1 MWTLEPQLRFESWFI
16 FILAALP
23 WVTYSL
29 LYQCLARGQHHAC
42 VSMVGTAIEHLQCTN
57 QGSQSVTCINSINPQ
72 HKPMK
77 HYHHPHSED
86 QEIEAQKS

>member
-57 QGSQSVTCINSINPQ
+57 QGSQSVTCINSINTTALSDESWCPRLTQ
-72 HKPMK
+72 
-77 HYHHPHSED
+77 
-86 QEIEAQKS
+86 QEPLKS